1 MRGALRVTCAMPW
14 QRVTSQQR
22 PRLMFD
28 YLQMESL
35 TPYLKQL
42 IAESAMPLQSI
53 ERDFAVDSSGFQLRA
68 KSMYELGIDAAFT
81 QAA

>member
-1 MRGALRVTCAMPW
+1 MRDALSKGYVSKAPSFNS
-14 QRVTSQQR
+14 V
-22 PRLMFD
+22 FD

-53 ERDFAVDSSGFQLRA
+53 EDSFALTVRAFQLPA
-68 KSMYELGIDAAFT
+68 TCAGST
-81 QAA
+81 